1 MASRLRSSLAPKIS
15 FFAFQDIITCT
26 SGILIIVV
34 LLLGTFLGSVP
45 ATSAITIREVL
56 KELGQQRDRL
66 TREIAD
72 LKQQQDILAA
82 GSHGPVLDS
91 SDLVLRTKLL
101 EEEKTSLEKAL
112 EERGIRAKV
121 KKKELAASIETAGLA
136 PLASEVEDLEKKNKT
151 KEEQVIRSQQE
162 YAKILDKV
170 AHAEAKVAAFQAE
183 KGKIWL
189 QPVAPD
195 TSKAALIL
203 MLDET
208 QAKLYEFDRPE
219 KSQTWS
225 LTEGD
230 LLPSLEKELGKYSR
244 LSHYLV
250 IYLKPEAVDVFQK
263 VKVLAQEKMKLEVGW
278 DALESGVVLQSGSA
292 PQFQL
297 EEPEP
302 LPSLPPGGT

>member
-1 MASRLRSSLAPKIS
+1 MNI
-15 FFAFQDIITCT
+15 F
-26 SGILIIVV
+26 
-34 LLLGTFLGSVP
+34 
-45 ATSAITIREVL
+45 
-56 KELGQQRDRL
+56 
-66 TREIAD
+66 
-72 LKQQQDILAA
+72 
-82 GSHGPVLDS
+82 
-91 SDLVLRTKLL
+91 
-101 EEEKTSLEKAL
+101 EEE
-112 EERGIRAKV
+112 
-121 KKKELAASIETAGLA
+121 
-136 PLASEVEDLEKKNKT
+136 EKKNKT

-230 LLPSLEKELGKYSR
+230 LLSSLEKELGKYSR